1 MRRPVSL
8 ARSDGESKSNRGG
21 NRGEGRHFCHFCL
34 VRPPSAPPRETA
46 AIAAKVHRARGV
58 EGDQP
63 LHPFTQQIYT
73 IRSFTSTSR
82 CRCSFSCPSACCL
95 HRKSVCHRQKERV
108 RERERAS
115 GLTRSKNVLEMGRWR
130 EGGAGR
136 KEGRE
141 GECNFSTKCSSSRIV
156 ARSRSICEKE
166 KGAPSEREGER
177 EHLASQV
184 SRRAGRVKWA
194 GNRSLISSAAK
205 RRT

>member
-1 MRRPVSL
+1 MRCGARSRSH
-8 ARSDGESKSNRGG
+8 RSDGGKQIKSRRHWS
-21 NRGEGRHFCHFCL
+21 RGEDTFAISASSAICAAAGKLRQSQPKCIVL
-34 VRPPSAPPRETA
+34 VELKEISTA
-46 AIAAKVHRARGV
+46 AAACFSL
-58 EGDQP
+58 

-82 CRCSFSCPSACCL
+82 CRCSFSCL

-108 RERERAS
+108 RERASERVNSLQKRARD
-115 GLTRSKNVLEMGRWR
+115 GEMER

-166 KGAPSEREGER
+166 KGAPSE
-177 EHLASQV
+177 
-184 SRRAGRVKWA
+184 
-194 GNRSLISSAAK
+194 
-205 RRT
+205 